1 MIHGDRGAVP
11 CVSHQRVVIGHGV
24 QRGVGGVA
32 VVALVKHMAG
42 LGLRLHEVNQRKHRH
57 PFPIHIE
64 LAPGGDAVKIAGVLE
79 GLKRHE
85 LLPIERHR
93 ILHQPVNLQGPLL
106 ARHFGV
112 DAHVEHGKIIDLT
125 LAGREAFA

>member
-1 MIHGDRGAVP
+1 MAAHNNPTALTEAQLE
-11 CVSHQRVVIGHGV
+11 QRRLKADVI
-24 QRGVGGVA
+24 A
-32 VVALVKHMAG
+32 EPYALVG
-42 LGLRLHEVNQRKHRH
+42 LDVIALGDQDWILGTDWLRDMV
-57 PFPIHIE
+57 
-64 LAPGGDAVKIAGVLE
+64 
-79 GLKRHE
+79 KRHE

-125 LAGREAFA
+125 LARREAFA